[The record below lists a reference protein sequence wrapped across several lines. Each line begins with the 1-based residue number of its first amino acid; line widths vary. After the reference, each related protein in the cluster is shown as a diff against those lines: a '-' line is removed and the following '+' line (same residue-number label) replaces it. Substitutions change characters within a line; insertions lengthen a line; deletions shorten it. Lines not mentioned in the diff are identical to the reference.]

1 MKCQCAVCAGGKALG
16 DDPNRPGLE
25 EGLEMA
31 KGHSGSRGLSA
42 TRGVAARDAYLND
55 KSRRLVRDVAI
66 SHRCRCHVPEANA
79 DAIFMQRGKGVI
91 FAAHHRPV
99 PGVRSCGACA
109 SPCTRASW
117 PN

>member
-1 MKCQCAVCAGGKALG
+1 
-16 DDPNRPGLE
+16 
-25 EGLEMA
+25 
-31 KGHSGSRGLSA
+31 
-42 TRGVAARDAYLND
+42 VAARDAYLND

-117 PN
+117 PNWSSGWRRAQPRACPDWSSHNEGQRRGQLVLLASDLRL